1 MNWVLSG
8 LLVLFGFTNCDAPM
22 EYGTPNADYTLK
34 GKVIDKADAKPI
46 KGIRVG
52 YSPYPSAVVMYGVPS
67 TTYYRTLAADTTA
80 AEGQYKLTEKF
91 YIGEVRE
98 DSVAVYVQ
106 DIDGAENGSYRDTVL
121 YVDFE
126 DAELSGKAGNWYSGE
141 LTIEKNIELD
151 KKTESNE

>member
-1 MNWVLSG
+1 MNWILSG

-46 KGIRVG
+46 KGIRVC
-52 YSPYPSAVVMYGVPS
+52 YSQYPYVVAEYGVMPVP
-67 TTYYRTLAADTTA
+67 YRELAAVITNDQG
-80 AEGQYKLTEKF
+80 EYKLTDKF
-91 YIGEVRE
+91 YIGEVQE
-98 DSVAVYVQ
+98 DSVPVYVQ
-106 DIDGAENGSYRDTVL
+106 DIDGTENGLYRDTVL

-141 LTIEKNIELD
+141 LTIEKDIELN
-151 KKTESNE
+151 KKTDGNE